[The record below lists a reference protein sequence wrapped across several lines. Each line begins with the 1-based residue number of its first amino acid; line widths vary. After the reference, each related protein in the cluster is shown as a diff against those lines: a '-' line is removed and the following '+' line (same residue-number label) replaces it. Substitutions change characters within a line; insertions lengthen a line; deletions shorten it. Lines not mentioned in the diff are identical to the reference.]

1 MPRKSKQP
9 KKIKKNVKSVKTK
22 DDVKNITQTVVVNI
36 PETKKPARKRRARKT
51 APKEEID
58 VNARVSPA
66 VVYFQAPSVNLP
78 SPFNPPKPTPFLE
91 EPVKLIPP
99 TKSDTLAVLGDVVSQ
114 SEFAPTANFIS
125 ETDKIKSQSSMIK
138 PITIQKAFE
147 DPPVFANTRFGFP
160 MNEKLTVSDYE
171 PLTRASS
178 ISETEMLYEPKIAKV
193 SKPKIKS
200 FKSMKKP
207 ELIELYRTKMGSDP
221 DAKMTRFSLI
231 QSIEKSYN
239 L

>member
-9 KKIKKNVKSVKTK
+9 KKIK
-22 DDVKNITQTVVVNI
+22 NIIQSVVVNVQDAK
-36 PETKKPARKRRARKT
+36 TKKPRKRRARKT
-51 APKEEID
+51 APKED
-58 VNARVSPA
+58 VDIMARVNPA

-99 TKSDTLAVLGDVVSQ
+99 TKSDTLAVLGDVVSVG
-114 SEFAPTANFIS
+114 EFAPTANFIS
-125 ETDKIKSQSSMIK
+125 ETDKIKSQSSIIK

-147 DPPVFANTRFGFP
+147 EPPLFSNTRFG
-160 MNEKLTVSDYE
+160 LDYE

-178 ISETEMLYEPKIAKV
+178 ISETERIYEPKIKV

-231 QSIEKSYN
+231 QSLEKSYN